1 MKIYVLVIVCLW
13 TILGLLTT
21 IDEATKPPLV
31 KNQILIRPA
40 RWELCRW
47 VWIYSTKL
55 YEMMINH
62 ALQNP
67 QSQISHQ

>member
-31 KNQILIRPA
+31 KNQKSLNLTIIMFISGVIAIVPVGVDLQHQVIR
-40 RWELCRW
+40 
-47 VWIYSTKL
+47 
-55 YEMMINH
+55 NDD
-62 ALQNP
+62 
-67 QSQISHQ
+67 